1 MGFFLDAQ
9 LVGIKKVDSLT
20 KRIEKDIR
28 QGLPKRLKTAAEI
41 VKTAAQSRAKSRRV
55 RAAMSF
61 DVKVKSATD
70 FEARVGTER
79 RKAFFAHFLEF
90 GTEHSQKQPFLG
102 PAAKAKEGE
111 VLDVVGRL
119 PSIR

>member
-90 GTEHSQKQPFLG
+90 GTEHSKAAISG